1 MKEPDLSALAH
12 ARCDGENGIPGVVS
26 EALAAQHA
34 ECFLYQHRPE
44 VELLC
49 RWIAKKEIQSYLELG
64 FYRGGLLTTLDKIHG
79 FAVVCG
85 CDEGLVQKRRGLKVD
100 LPKGARICWAKTESP
115 EYRRFRHAMGKI
127 DLVFIDADHSYGS
140 VRADYER
147 EKKQPHRFLAFHDI
161 KNTKQAPGVV
171 RLWNEI
177 GGKKKEIY
185 VPRVGGGDEMG
196 IGIWSQKETP

>member
-1 MKEPDLSALAH
+1 MRGETTIDLSRVA
-12 ARCDGENGIPGVVS
+12 CDGELPPDHPGPPPFVWQ
-26 EALAAQHA
+26 LRQ
-34 ECFLYQHRPE
+34 
-44 VELLC
+44 ELEKLC
-49 RWIAKKEIQSYLELG
+49 VWMLRKNIRSYLELG
-64 FYRGGLLTTLDKIHG
+64 FYRGGLLSVLHEN
-79 FAVVCG
+79 FRFERVAG
-85 CDEGLVQKRRGLKVD
+85 CDAGSIQKERGLSMS
-100 LPKGARICWAKTESP
+100 LPKEAKICWASTESP
-115 EYRRFRHAMGKI
+115 EYRRFRHAMGKV

-161 KNTKQAPGVV
+161 HNRDKAPGVV

-185 VPRVGGGDEMG
+185 VPRSDGREEMG